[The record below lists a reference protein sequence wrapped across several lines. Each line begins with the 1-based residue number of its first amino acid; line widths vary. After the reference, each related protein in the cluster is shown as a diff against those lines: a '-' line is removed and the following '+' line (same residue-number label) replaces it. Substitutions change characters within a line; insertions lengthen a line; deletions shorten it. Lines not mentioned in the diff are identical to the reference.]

1 MNIFDINLE
10 YSLFD
15 VIISI
20 TLFVLSFIAFF
31 YFGYFRDLKE
41 RVKENHKFKDM
52 LIDGY
57 IRKFDEYNDI
67 ISELRTK
74 IDMIELRINPEK
86 STRMED
92 EIVGST
98 DAVDERS
105 HKNISHNVTPEIV
118 GSTDA
123 VDERSHKNI
132 SHNVTPVMKSV
143 IITDKKDDIRDDVAL
158 HLNTVNSILKMLEVP
173 LTSRE
178 IQGKINKSRE
188 HTSRL
193 LKKLYSENIVIRDET
208 TRPFRYKITNEGRKL
223 LEQTTSSPG

>member
-20 TLFVLSFIAFF
+20 ILFVLSFVAFF

-41 RVKENHKFKDM
+41 RVKENQKFKDM

-86 STRMED
+86 STLMED
-92 EIVGST
+92 KLVT
-98 DAVDERS
+98 TTNAVND
-105 HKNISHNVTPEIV
+105 
-118 GSTDA
+118 
-123 VDERSHKNI
+123 RSHKNI

-143 IITDKKDDIRDDVAL
+143 IITDKEDDIRDDVAL

-178 IQGKINKSRE
+178 IQGKIKKSRE

>member
-20 TLFVLSFIAFF
+20 ILFVLSFVAFF

-41 RVKENHKFKDM
+41 RVKENQKFKDM

-92 EIVGST
+92 ELVTST
-98 DAVDERS
+98 NAVDNRS
-105 HKNISHNVTPEIV
+105 HKNISHNVI
-118 GSTDA
+118 
-123 VDERSHKNI
+123 
-132 SHNVTPVMKSV
+132 PVMKSV
-143 IITDKKDDIRDDVAL
+143 IITDKKDDVRDDVAL

-173 LTSRE
+173 LTSRQ
-178 IQGKINKSRE
+178 IQGKIKKSRE

>member
-1 MNIFDINLE
+1 MNIFDIKLE

-20 TLFVLSFIAFF
+20 TLYVLSFVAFF

-41 RVKENHKFKDM
+41 RVKENQKFKDM

-57 IRKFDEYNDI
+57 IRKFDEYSDI

-74 IDMIELRINPEK
+74 IDTIELRINPEK

-92 EIVGST
+92 ELVTST
-98 DAVDERS
+98 NGVNDRS
-105 HKNISHNVTPEIV
+105 HKNISQ
-118 GSTDA
+118 
-123 VDERSHKNI
+123 I
-132 SHNVTPVMKSV
+132 SHNVTPVIKSV
-143 IITDKKDDIRDDVAL
+143 IITDKKNGVGDDVAL

-178 IQGKINKSRE
+178 IQGKIKKSRE

>member
-20 TLFVLSFIAFF
+20 TLFVLSFAAFF
-31 YFGYFRDLKE
+31 YYSYFRDLKE
-41 RVKENHKFKDM
+41 RVKENQKFKDM

-92 EIVGST
+92 EFVTST
-98 DAVDERS
+98 NAVNDRS
-105 HKNISHNVTPEIV
+105 HKNISH
-118 GSTDA
+118 
-123 VDERSHKNI
+123 I

-178 IQGKINKSRE
+178 IQGKIKKSRE

-223 LEQTTSSPG
+223 LEQTTSSLG

>member
-1 MNIFDINLE
+1 MSIYDINLE

-20 TLFVLSFIAFF
+20 TLFVLSFVAFF

-41 RVKENHKFKDM
+41 RVKENQKFKDM

-67 ISELRTK
+67 ISELRSK
-74 IDMIELRINPEK
+74 IDMIELRINPQK
-86 STRMED
+86 STRIE
-92 EIVGST
+92 EELVTST
-98 DAVDERS
+98 NAVND
-105 HKNISHNVTPEIV
+105 
-118 GSTDA
+118 
-123 VDERSHKNI
+123 RSHKNI

-223 LEQTTSSPG
+223 LEQTTSSPR

>member
-1 MNIFDINLE
+1 MNVYDINLE

-20 TLFVLSFIAFF
+20 TFFVLSFVAFF

-41 RVKENHKFKDM
+41 RVKENQKFKDM

-57 IRKFDEYNDI
+57 IRKFDEYSDI

-86 STRMED
+86 SIRIQDELVTR
-92 EIVGST
+92 T
-98 DAVDERS
+98 NAVNDRS
-105 HKNISHNVTPEIV
+105 
-118 GSTDA
+118 D
-123 VDERSHKNI
+123 KNI

-143 IITDKKDDIRDDVAL
+143 IITDKKDNIRDDVAL

-178 IQGKINKSRE
+178 IQGKIKKSRE

>member
-20 TLFVLSFIAFF
+20 TLFVLSFVAFF

-41 RVKENHKFKDM
+41 RVKENQKFKDM

-67 ISELRTK
+67 ISELQTK
-74 IDMIELRINPEK
+74 IDMIELRINPQK
-86 STRMED
+86 STRIED
-92 EIVGST
+92 ELVTST
-98 DAVDERS
+98 NAVND
-105 HKNISHNVTPEIV
+105 
-118 GSTDA
+118 
-123 VDERSHKNI
+123 RSHKNI

-223 LEQTTSSPG
+223 LEQTTSSPR

>member
-1 MNIFDINLE
+1 MNIYDINLE

-31 YFGYFRDLKE
+31 YFAYFRDLKE
-41 RVKENHKFKDM
+41 RVKENQKFKDM

-57 IRKFDEYNDI
+57 IRKFDEYSDS

-86 STRMED
+86 NTRMEN
-92 EIVGST
+92 EFVTST
-98 DAVDERS
+98 NAVND
-105 HKNISHNVTPEIV
+105 
-118 GSTDA
+118 
-123 VDERSHKNI
+123 RSHKNI

-178 IQGKINKSRE
+178 IQGKIKKSRE

>member
-1 MNIFDINLE
+1 MSIYDINLE

-20 TLFVLSFIAFF
+20 TLFVLSFVAFF

-41 RVKENHKFKDM
+41 RVKENQKFKDM

-67 ISELRTK
+67 ISELQTK
-74 IDMIELRINPEK
+74 IDMIELRINPQK
-86 STRMED
+86 STRIE
-92 EIVGST
+92 EELVTST
-98 DAVDERS
+98 NAVND
-105 HKNISHNVTPEIV
+105 
-118 GSTDA
+118 
-123 VDERSHKNI
+123 RSHKNI

-223 LEQTTSSPG
+223 LEQTTSSPR

>member
-20 TLFVLSFIAFF
+20 ILFVLSFVAFF

-41 RVKENHKFKDM
+41 RVKENQKFKDM

-74 IDMIELRINPEK
+74 IDMIELRINPER
-86 STRMED
+86 STRMQE
-92 EIVGST
+92 ELVTST
-98 DAVDERS
+98 NAVD
-105 HKNISHNVTPEIV
+105 
-118 GSTDA
+118 D
-123 VDERSHKNI
+123 RSHKNI

-143 IITDKKDDIRDDVAL
+143 IITDKKDDVRDDDAL
-158 HLNTVNSILKMLEVP
+158 RLNTVNSILKMLEVP

-178 IQGKINKSRE
+178 IQGKIKKSRE

-193 LKKLYSENIVIRDET
+193 LKKLYSENIVIRDES

>member
-1 MNIFDINLE
+1 MNIFDINLD

-20 TLFVLSFIAFF
+20 ILFVLSFLAFF

-41 RVKENHKFKDM
+41 RVKENQKFKDM

-86 STRMED
+86 STLMED
-92 EIVGST
+92 EFVIST
-98 DAVDERS
+98 NAVND
-105 HKNISHNVTPEIV
+105 
-118 GSTDA
+118 
-123 VDERSHKNI
+123 RSHKNI

-178 IQGKINKSRE
+178 IQGKIKKSRE

-223 LEQTTSSPG
+223 LEQITSSPG

>member
-15 VIISI
+15 VIIAI
-20 TLFVLSFIAFF
+20 TLFVLSFVAFF
-31 YFGYFRDLKE
+31 YFSYFRDLKE
-41 RVKENHKFKDM
+41 RVKENQKFKDM

-57 IRKFDEYNDI
+57 IRKFDEYSDI

-92 EIVGST
+92 ELVTST
-98 DAVDERS
+98 SAVNDTS
-105 HKNISHNVTPEIV
+105 HKNISH
-118 GSTDA
+118 
-123 VDERSHKNI
+123 I
-132 SHNVTPVMKSV
+132 SHNVTPVIKSV
-143 IITDKKDDIRDDVAL
+143 IITDKKDDVGDDVAL
-158 HLNTVNSILKMLEVP
+158 HLNTVNSILKMLEIP
-173 LTSRE
+173 LSSRE
-178 IQGKINKSRE
+178 IQGKIKKSRE

-223 LEQTTSSPG
+223 LEQTASSPG

>member
-1 MNIFDINLE
+1 MNISDINLE

-20 TLFVLSFIAFF
+20 ILFVLSFVAFF

-41 RVKENHKFKDM
+41 RVKENQKFKDM

-86 STRMED
+86 STLIE
-92 EIVGST
+92 EELVTST
-98 DAVDERS
+98 NAVND
-105 HKNISHNVTPEIV
+105 
-118 GSTDA
+118 
-123 VDERSHKNI
+123 RSHKNI

-178 IQGKINKSRE
+178 IQGKIKKSRE

-208 TRPFRYKITNEGRKL
+208 TRPFRYRITNDGRKL
-223 LEQTTSSPG
+223 LEQKTSSPG

>member
-20 TLFVLSFIAFF
+20 ILFVLSFVAFF

-41 RVKENHKFKDM
+41 RVKENQKFKDM

-86 STRMED
+86 STLVED
-92 EIVGST
+92 KLVTSIN
-98 DAVDERS
+98 AVND
-105 HKNISHNVTPEIV
+105 
-118 GSTDA
+118 
-123 VDERSHKNI
+123 RSHKNI

-178 IQGKINKSRE
+178 IQGEIKKSRE